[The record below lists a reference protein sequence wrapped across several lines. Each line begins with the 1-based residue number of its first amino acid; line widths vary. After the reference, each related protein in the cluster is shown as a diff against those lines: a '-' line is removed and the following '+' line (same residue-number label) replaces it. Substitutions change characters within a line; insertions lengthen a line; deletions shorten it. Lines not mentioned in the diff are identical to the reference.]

1 MKISD
6 KLISEY
12 AKKIYGFAF
21 SKTKN
26 IEDAED
32 LSQDILTVL
41 VNEISKKTE
50 IENPDAY
57 IYRICCYT
65 WSKYLRTN
73 KKRWSNLPLD
83 DTVLIYDDMH
93 LSEDIERKQLF
104 DKLHQEIAY
113 LTKVRREILIAHY
126 FDEKTSNEIAEK
138 FSLSPSTVRWHLTE
152 TRKELKERLNMDEK
166 ILYKPEKL
174 KIHYMGNITYD
185 SLLTQMKKDVLLQNI
200 CIVCNEKE
208 MTIQE
213 IARKLSVA
221 AIYIEDKIE
230 RLVYMDYLTERNGKY
245 RTNFHI
251 IDTQYVLTEIQFIL
265 DNIEPIAR
273 KIYEFSCDIY
283 EKFNFENEFKLEKNK
298 VISDIVMLVSEMSW
312 FSSLEEI
319 QKNWCQPTKRKDGS
333 EHWIVAY
340 LISDVFLKKQTDFSK
355 QTCEYMKSHF
365 GKGIASQGVRIKNAL
380 VKCHHCDTY
389 LHDVRNIDEYR
400 LLKLQQIYRIIEK
413 DSCISDNEKQIISDF
428 VKDGLVAIKGGKPKL
443 MFPFIKKKT
452 FLKYY
457 NKAKKAYKNSGIE
470 EMMVDYIKRYG
481 DYMDNFIPKNLSE
494 ENRLHSK
501 YYRSGMTYEIIFWL
515 IEKGFLEMW
524 TEEDRQSSLFVV
536 WEE

>member
-6 KLISEY
+6 SLIGEY

-21 SKTKN
+21 SKTIN
-26 IEDAED
+26 VEDAED
-32 LSQDILTVL
+32 LSRDILTVL
-41 VNEISKKTE
+41 VNEIDKNKE

-65 WSKYLRTN
+65 WSKYLRSN
-73 KKRWSNLPLD
+73 KMRWSNLPLD
-83 DTVLIYDDMH
+83 DSIFISAEMNLT
-93 LSEDIERKQLF
+93 EDIERKQVF

-126 FDEKTSNEIAEK
+126 FDEKTSNEIAEN
-138 FSLSPSTVRWHLTE
+138 FSLSPSTVRWHLAE

-166 ILYKPEKL
+166 IIYKPEKL
-174 KIHYMGNITYD
+174 KVHYTGNITLD
-185 SLLTQMKKDVLLQNI
+185 SLLMQMKKDVLLQNI

-230 RLVYMDYLTERNGKY
+230 RLVYMDYLTEDKGKY

-251 IDTQYVLTEIQFIL
+251 KDTKYVLSEVQFIL
-265 DNIEPIAR
+265 DNIEPIAK

-283 EKFNFENEFKLEKNK
+283 EKFNLANEFSLEKNK
-298 VISDIVMLVSEMSW
+298 IIADIVMLVTEMSW
-312 FSSLEEI
+312 FNGLETI
-319 QKNWCQPTKRKDGS
+319 KKNWCRPPKRKDGS
-333 EHWIVAY
+333 EHWIFAY
-340 LISDVFLKKQTDFSK
+340 LISDDILKTQTDFSER
-355 QTCEYMKSHF
+355 TCQYLKSHF
-365 GKGIASQGVRIKNAL
+365 GKGIASQSVMSHKVR

-389 LHDVRNIDEYR
+389 LHDVRNIDEYQ
-400 LLKLQQIYRIIEK
+400 LIKLQQVNKIIERGGE
-413 DSCISDNEKQIISDF
+413 ISEEEKHIISGF
-428 VKDGLVAIKGGKPKL
+428 VKDGLVSVRDGKPEL

-457 NKAKKAYKNSGIE
+457 NKAKKTYKNSSIE
-470 EMMVDYIKRYG
+470 EMMIDYILRYG
-481 DYMDNFIPKNLSE
+481 DYMEKFIPKNLSE

-501 YYRSGMTYEIIFWL
+501 YYRAGMTYEAIFWL
-515 IEKGFLEMW
+515 IEKGYLEMW
-524 TEEDRQSSLFVV
+524 TEEDKQSSLFVV